1 MWGMPIWASQELHEA
16 FGYRRVGLS
25 KGVGY
30 KVGRWTES
38 LMMQRMLLMLRRP
51 ERAWR
56 LAVQK
61 RMSGPED
68 AYSRTT

>member
-16 FGYRRVGLS
+16 FGYWRVGLS
-25 KGVGY
+25 KGAGY

-61 RMSGPED
+61 RMSGPEN